1 MILFLL
7 EELPVTDPTWYLVGG
22 FALSVATNIA
32 QGVNS
37 WWARRDN
44 KQSTAHNQLTQ
55 IVEKM
60 QKEIERE
67 TNRGDGLDADC
78 SELQEKLD
86 CLLDKIRKARYDLS
100 ELIYIIRDVR
110 RAVTEKHPEY
120 SELSSALL
128 SAEQSLAGI
137 SDGLREIH
145 SST

>member
-78 SELQEKLD
+78 SELQEK
-86 CLLDKIRKARYDLS
+86 IRKARYDLS